1 MRLFHLTKKG
11 NQESILRDG
20 FPDSEVIEAGQK
32 FVGVRLFDDPIGCS
46 PSRDVND
53 ILFTIEI
60 PEDVLLKHEW
70 VEDRFATHFEYS
82 RSKIQNP
89 REFLAPASLVNSYGP
104 PMAIEANVWADI
116 LDAVDEELGNP

>member
-1 MRLFHLTKKG
+1 MRLFHLTKKE

-60 PEDVLLKHEW
+60 PEDVMLKHEW
-70 VEDRFATHFEYS
+70 
-82 RSKIQNP
+82 SKIGSPLTLNI
-89 REFLAPASLVNSYGP
+89 RGVRFR
-104 PMAIEANVWADI
+104 I
-116 LDAVDEELGNP
+116 LGNSLHRHRWSTRMARQWR